1 MTDADSVAEGLR
13 SLPQV
18 QVNNEIVRTALA
30 SALEKL
36 SDRNLEAVLAK
47 AATEKPEVLI
57 GAAAESLGRSAEP
70 VVALRLA
77 REALEK
83 AAGGT
88 LRLQLLAH
96 EVDDILRRFGAESAT
111 IERGGE

>member
-30 SALEKL
+30 SALGKL

-70 VVALRLA
+70 IVALRLA

-83 AAGGT
+83 AGGT
-88 LRLQLLAH
+88 WRLQLLVH
-96 EVDDILRRFGAESAT
+96 EVDDILRRFGAENAT
-111 IERGGE
+111 IDRGGE